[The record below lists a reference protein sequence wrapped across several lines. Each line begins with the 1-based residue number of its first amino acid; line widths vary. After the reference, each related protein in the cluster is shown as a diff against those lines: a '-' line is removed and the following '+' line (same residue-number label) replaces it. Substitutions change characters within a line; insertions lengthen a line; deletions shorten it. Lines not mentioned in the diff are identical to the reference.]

1 MGRDIIFHLTLGSD
15 ICYNIYIQERGKK
28 EMSYEEDFQKQFQ
41 NRVQRIA
48 DTLEEIKDYDFYE
61 QVDEETDEEGDWYF
75 DDIYNTDYI
84 WRLGYGL
91 MGVRIMIAC
100 GGPNIWV
107 DTFEKTVHGY
117 WGGDEAI
124 AYLSDDCC
132 AKIEDVFGEDAAE
145 RIYLD
150 RN

>member
-1 MGRDIIFHLTLGSD
+1 
-15 ICYNIYIQERGKK
+15 
-28 EMSYEEDFQKQFQ
+28 MSYEEEFQKQFQ

-48 DTLEEIKDYDFYE
+48 DTLEEIKDYGFYE
-61 QVDEETDEEGDWYF
+61 QVDEETDEEGNWYF
-75 DDIYNTDYI
+75 EDTYNTDFI

-91 MGVRIMIAC
+91 IGVRIMVAC

-124 AYLSDDCC
+124 AYLTTDCC
-132 AKIEDVFGEDAAE
+132 DKIDNIFCDEAAE
-145 RIYLD
+145 IIYND
-150 RN
+150 R

>member
-1 MGRDIIFHLTLGSD
+1 
-15 ICYNIYIQERGKK
+15 
-28 EMSYEEDFQKQFQ
+28 MSYEEDFQREFQ

-132 AKIEDVFGEDAAE
+132 AKIEDVFGADAAE
-145 RIYLD
+145 RIYFD
-150 RN
+150 CN